1 VIELDGK
8 SLALGRWGALVAALV
23 IAGLGTLMAI
33 AVVWHDPWV
42 VTDIDQV
49 WFAARA
55 LLDGRNPYDLI
66 GPGREFEWPWQ
77 FYYPLPAAV
86 MFTPLAAFPVE
97 ATRLFMSAVASGVLA
112 WFLARHDVR
121 WLVVFL
127 SRVFMLNMWY
137 SQWGMLLTCALFL
150 PVLGAFFPAKP
161 QIGVAMAAG
170 LRDWRA
176 VRIALL
182 AALVPMV
189 LSFILQPGWVT
200 SWLATLPS
208 GTHLRPVISFPG
220 GFILLLAVLRWRRWE
235 GRLLAVLA
243 VVPQTVTVAGAAAL
257 LLTAKS
263 FRALLV
269 FSMLTYLPYFAV
281 NFVPP
286 IRERVLDAG
295 VFVSATTAV
304 GVTTLIGAYLPAL
317 WNVLRLRN
325 EGPAPSWVE
334 RVVARWP
341 HWLRGQPHS
350 RPHAAPISL

>member
-1 VIELDGK
+1 MTIGVE
-8 SLALGRWGALVAALV
+8 
-23 IAGLGTLMAI
+23 
-33 AVVWHDPWV
+33 WHDPSV

-55 LLDGRNPYDLI
+55 LLDGRNPYELI
-66 GPGREFEWPWQ
+66 GPGRQFEWPWQ

-86 MFTPLAAFPVE
+86 MFMPLAVLPVE
-97 ATRLFMSAVASGVLA
+97 CARFFMSAASSGLLA
-112 WFLARHDVR
+112 YFLVRQDVR

-127 SRVFMLNMWY
+127 SRAYMLNMWY
-137 SQWGMLLTCALFL
+137 SQWGMLLTCALFV

-161 QIGVAMAAG
+161 QIGAAMAAG
-170 LRDWRA
+170 LRDWRSA
-176 VRIALL
+176 RIAVI
-182 AALVPMV
+182 AALVPT
-189 LSFILQPGWVT
+189 LISFILQPAWVA

-220 GFILLLAVLRWRRWE
+220 AFVLLLAVLRWRRWE
-235 GRLLAVLA
+235 GRLLTVLA
-243 VVPQTVTVAGAAAL
+243 IVPQTVTVAGAAAL

-269 FSMLTYLPYFAV
+269 FSMLTYLPYFVV
-281 NFVPP
+281 NFVPS
-286 IRERVLDAG
+286 IRDQVLAAG

-325 EGPAPSWVE
+325 EGPAPLWVE
-334 RVVARWP
+334 RMVAGWP
-341 HWLRGQPHS
+341 AWLRGHAQT
-350 RPHAAPISL
+350 RPGSAATAP